1 LRFAQPHHL
10 QQLHRPDK
18 GDLRDDNPPSVEQR
32 ESRKRLIENAGFLI
46 LFLALAY
53 IVLFW
58 RLGVPT
64 FWDPDEA
71 HYAETSRQMVVTG
84 DWWAPFYNEQP
95 FFDKPVLFHQ
105 LQGLAMIAL
114 GQNELAARIV
124 PALAA
129 LALVLFTAWFGSVT
143 RSSDT
148 GLVAGLL
155 LITSPG
161 VFGLARYAIL
171 DTLFTLFLFG
181 GVALLAVAAFRD
193 RKRLQWPGYVSIA
206 IAIMVKGPLA
216 LVLCGLAF
224 GLAIVSSRELRK
236 QLLGLRWVTG
246 VVLAVIVASPWFVY
260 MYFRFGEAFVQG
272 YVLDENLRLY
282 ASSRFA
288 NQPNF
293 YFYFRILAAGLLP
306 WTGLVLG
313 RLYDDVRVLIRGEQ
327 LDPIELL
334 LWIWTAVIVL
344 FFTLSTFKL
353 DHYVFPAAP
362 SLCLICARAWF
373 DVRNARLSTVHT
385 GSRIGLHLIAPIVVA
400 IGLGCGYFLI
410 ARLELSRYAIMVPV
424 ALTVAGAS
432 LAALAN
438 VRGGLPPRAPW
449 IVLTA
454 VGVTYAGLIAFVLP
468 ALERRKVMDDM
479 GHWIAAERHAAAAA
493 PRVASYR
500 LPNPAFRFYAEQHV
514 TFLDGP
520 AEARAF
526 FDAPGPFYCL
536 MRKPAFDGFVAQGVP
551 LQIAVER
558 EGMSV
563 TSGRVLWRRYLP
575 ETRFV
580 LATRAAESKRP

>member
-1 LRFAQPHHL
+1 
-10 QQLHRPDK
+10 
-18 GDLRDDNPPSVEQR
+18 V
-32 ESRKRLIENAGFLI
+32 
-46 LFLALAY
+46 
-53 IVLFW
+53 
-58 RLGVPT
+58 
-64 FWDPDEA
+64 
-71 HYAETSRQMVVTG
+71 
-84 DWWAPFYNEQP
+84 
-95 FFDKPVLFHQ
+95 
-105 LQGLAMIAL
+105 
-114 GQNELAARIV
+114 
-124 PALAA
+124 
-129 LALVLFTAWFGSVT
+129 
-143 RSSDT
+143 T
-148 GLVAGLL
+148 GLV
-155 LITSPG
+155 
-161 VFGLARYAIL
+161 
-171 DTLFTLFLFG
+171 
-181 GVALLAVAAFRD
+181 
-193 RKRLQWPGYVSIA
+193 
-206 IAIMVKGPLA
+206 
-216 LVLCGLAF
+216 
-224 GLAIVSSRELRK
+224 LAI
-236 QLLGLRWVTG
+236 
-246 VVLAVIVASPWFVY
+246 IVASPWFVY
-260 MYFRFGEAFVQG
+260 MYFRFGDAFVQG

-293 YFYFRILAAGLLP
+293 YFYFRILAAALLP
-306 WTGLVLG
+306 WTGLVIG
-313 RLYDDVRVLIRGEQ
+313 RLYDDVRAIIRREH
-327 LDPIELL
+327 LDPVELL

-373 DVRNARLSTVHT
+373 DVRHARLSPAHT
-385 GSRIGLHLIAPIVVA
+385 GSRIGLRLIAPIVVA

-454 VGVTYAGLIAFVLP
+454 VGITYAGLIAFVLP
-468 ALERRKVMDDM
+468 ALERWKVMDDM
-479 GHWIAAERHAAAAA
+479 GHWVAAERHAASTA

-536 MRKPAFDGFVAQGVP
+536 MRKPAFDGFVAQGAP
-551 LQIAVER
+551 LQIALER
-558 EGMSV
+558 KGMSV
-563 TSGRVLWRRYLP
+563 TSGRALWRRHLP

>member
-1 LRFAQPHHL
+1 LRITQPYRPE
-10 QQLHRPDK
+10 QLHQPDPD
-18 GDLRDDNPPSVEQR
+18 GHRVTSSASAEQR
-32 ESRKRLIENAGFLI
+32 ASRKRLIENVGFLI
-46 LFLALAY
+46 LFVALAF

-71 HYAETSRQMVVTG
+71 HYAETSRQIVVTG

-105 LQGLAMIAL
+105 LQGLAMVVL
-114 GQNELAARIV
+114 GQNELAARMV

-129 LALVLFTAWFGSVT
+129 LVLVLVTGWFGSVT
-143 RSSDT
+143 RSRDT

-181 GVALLAVAAFRD
+181 GAALLAVAALRD
-193 RKRLQWPGYVSIA
+193 RPRLQWPGYLSIA

-224 GLAIVSSRELRK
+224 GLAIVSSSELRK
-236 QLLGLRWVTG
+236 RLLGLRWVTG
-246 VVLAVIVASPWFVY
+246 VVLAVIIASPWFVY

-272 YVLDENLRLY
+272 YVFDENLRLY

-306 WTGLVLG
+306 WTGLVIG
-313 RLYDDVRVLIRGEQ
+313 RLYDDVRVILRGEQ

-373 DVRNARLSTVHT
+373 DVRQARLSPAHT

-424 ALTVAGAS
+424 VLTVAGAS

-479 GHWIAAERHAAAAA
+479 GHWVVAQRHALSAT

-514 TFLDGP
+514 TLLDGP

-551 LQIAVER
+551 LQIALER
-558 EGMSV
+558 EGLSV
-563 TSGRVLWRRYLP
+563 TSGRVLWRRSLP

-580 LATRAAESKRP
+580 LATRAAEAKRP

>member
-1 LRFAQPHHL
+1 
-10 QQLHRPDK
+10 
-18 GDLRDDNPPSVEQR
+18 
-32 ESRKRLIENAGFLI
+32 
-46 LFLALAY
+46 LFVALAF

-105 LQGLAMIAL
+105 LQELAMLVL

-129 LALVLFTAWFGSVT
+129 LALVFFTGWFGSVT
-143 RSSDT
+143 RSRDT

-181 GVALLAVAAFRD
+181 GAALLAVAALRD
-193 RKRLQWPGYVSIA
+193 RSRLQWPGYVSIA
-206 IAIMVKGPLA
+206 IAIMVKGPLP

-224 GLAIVSSRELRK
+224 GLAIVSSAELRK
-236 QLLGLRWVTG
+236 RLLGLRWATG
-246 VVLAVIVASPWFVY
+246 VVLAVIVASPWFAY
-260 MYFRFGEAFVQG
+260 MYVRFGQAFVQG

-306 WTGLVLG
+306 WTGLVIG
-313 RLYDDVRVLIRGEQ
+313 RLYDDVRALIRGEQ

-334 LWIWTAVIVL
+334 LWIWTVVIVL

-362 SLCLICARAWF
+362 SLCLICARAWS
-373 DVRNARLSTVHT
+373 DVRHAHRSPAHT
-385 GSRIGLHLIAPIVVA
+385 GSRIGLHLIAPLVVA

-410 ARLELSRYAIMVPV
+410 ARLELSRYAMMVPV

-479 GHWIAAERHAAAAA
+479 GHWVAAQRFAAAAA

-514 TFLDGP
+514 TFLDGA
-520 AEARAF
+520 AESRAF

-536 MRKPAFDGFVAQGVP
+536 MRKAAFDGFVAQGVP
-551 LQIAVER
+551 LQIAYER
-558 EGMSV
+558 EGLSV
-563 TSGRVLWRRYLP
+563 TSGRVLWRRHLP
-575 ETRFV
+575 ETHFV
-580 LATRAAESKRP
+580 LATRAAEAKRP